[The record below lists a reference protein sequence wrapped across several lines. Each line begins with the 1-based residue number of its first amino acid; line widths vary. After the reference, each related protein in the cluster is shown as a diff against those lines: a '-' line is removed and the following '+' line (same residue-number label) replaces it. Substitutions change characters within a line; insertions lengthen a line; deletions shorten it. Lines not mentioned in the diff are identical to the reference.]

1 MFVFVTGRISK
12 CEIILLRVSV
22 DDNRK
27 LVGQGN
33 TQLRHRQRERVV

>member
-27 LVGQGN
+27 VVGQGN